1 MSELLDNSSPTVT
14 EPLTK
19 VITVNNYHFYYFKVK
34 VLVMMTDIL
43 STVTLV
49 GHHFL

>member
-19 VITVNNYHFYYFKVK
+19 VITINNYHFYYFKVLG
-34 VLVMMTDIL
+34 VMTDIL
-43 STVTLV
+43 SAVTLV
-49 GHHFL
+49 GHHFW